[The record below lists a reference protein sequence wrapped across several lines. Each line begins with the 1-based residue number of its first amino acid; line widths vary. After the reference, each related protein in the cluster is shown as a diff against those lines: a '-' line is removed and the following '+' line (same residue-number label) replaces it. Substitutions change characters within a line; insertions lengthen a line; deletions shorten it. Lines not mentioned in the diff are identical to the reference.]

1 MTTQNTTVII
11 ARENQSKLF
20 TTQDDSQLKP
30 WAWQNECDIEATAQN
45 LESNL
50 NSAANRIREAAEF
63 LNDGNIS
70 CLNSCGIVQ
79 QLNTEID
86 SGVMK
91 LQTLIKNRKMYR
103 DILNS

>member
-50 NSAANRIREAAEF
+50 NSAANRIREAAEL